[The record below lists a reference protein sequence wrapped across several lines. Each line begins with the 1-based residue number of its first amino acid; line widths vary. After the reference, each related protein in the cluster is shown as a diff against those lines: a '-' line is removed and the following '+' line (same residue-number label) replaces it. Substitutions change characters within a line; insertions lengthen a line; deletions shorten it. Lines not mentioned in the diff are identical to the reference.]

1 MKITRRQL
9 RTLIQ
14 EELRRDE
21 LNELA
26 VLAPG
31 AMGKVLFPVLT
42 KLAAGVNKSYM
53 EALRQVGSTGKTI
66 VAFIEELEGAASLF
80 KVFALD
86 KKKQGYGKDRIERF
100 SDQIATRLNT
110 AAQELSGITTD
121 VFTDVMDSSPIGKI
135 FPGQVASSF
144 KSLAKQMSGGKA
156 TKDALQAG
164 VKIALG
170 EVAKG
175 GGAAKMAAA
184 DIGKMFR

>member
-21 LNELA
+21 LNEVATIGPSAL
-26 VLAPG
+26 
-31 AMGKVLFPVLT
+31 GKLLFPVLT
-42 KLAAGVNKSYM
+42 KLGAGINKTYM

-86 KKKQGYGKDRIERF
+86 KKKQGFGKDRIERF

-144 KSLAKQMSGGKA
+144 KSLAKQMAGGKA
-156 TKDALQAG
+156 TKNALQAG

-175 GGAAKMAAA
+175 RGVGTMAASE
-184 DIGKMFR
+184 IGKLFK

>member
-31 AMGKVLFPVLT
+31 AMGKVLYPVLT

-80 KVFALD
+80 KVLMVL
-86 KKKQGYGKDRIERF
+86 
-100 SDQIATRLNT
+100 IA
-110 AAQELSGITTD
+110 
-121 VFTDVMDSSPIGKI
+121 
-135 FPGQVASSF
+135 
-144 KSLAKQMSGGKA
+144 
-156 TKDALQAG
+156 
-164 VKIALG
+164 
-170 EVAKG
+170 
-175 GGAAKMAAA
+175 
-184 DIGKMFR
+184 